1 MRDAEA
7 SAVIVAELEA
17 LQRELTAG
25 RMPDLDAAEARIE
38 AVAAESGDPAVQR
51 QAEAACGSIR
61 MARSASW
68 QDTGVMA
75 SLPQQLETWFATMP
89 ADDPRMRPVVDVLRA
104 LAEVTAAHA
113 RGEDVGPRV
122 QEVRRAAEA
131 LPPGE
136 LRTMAEDALAAM
148 SVLPGGSDG
157 PVARPPGASPVGGMA
172 ALHDTAAAMALLQNG
187 AETDLRLVE
196 QAIATL
202 RRAVATAGDVDR
214 TFHLTGLALGLFR
227 HFELTTSSDDLREAR
242 TLLEEARTLAGGPQ
256 HPCWQWTNE
265 MLGEVRR
272 LLGPDPRPSDPDPSD
287 PRRTDAALEGLRG
300 HLWQVLVQP
309 GVREAAMVARG
320 AAADAVAVARRC
332 LAGDDVHG
340 AIAALD
346 AGRGLALYSATEFA
360 TTAERLDGAG
370 AVDLARRWRAALAGQ
385 GDIDLPAALRREV
398 MTVLAE
404 DGSSARL
411 LDPPA
416 PDEIQHALR
425 TVDAD
430 ALVYLVPR
438 DDTPVGAAVVVPA
451 DGVPSYLPL
460 PGLVAREDADV
471 ERYLSALAARDT
483 RDLSADDEDLD
494 EDEAEDAELISSLD
508 DLCDWAWRAAMGAVI
523 EHCRSRRPASPVRR
537 PMRLV
542 LVPMGELARIPW
554 QAARRPDGV
563 RAVQLVALSSAA
575 SARMLCHGAALA
587 PVPTSPTGLIVAD
600 PDTAGV
606 ARALPAAR
614 WEAHAVRQS
623 FYRGAR
629 LVGRHPR
636 GAVSASGRGTGAE
649 VRRWLVDT
657 DVDAGTMLHLA
668 CHGFVRAGGRNP
680 SAHLLLADG
689 DTVTAEELV
698 ELMARAPE
706 RDVGLVV
713 LAACRTGLSIN
724 GYDEAY
730 SLGSAF
736 LAAGARS
743 VLSTHWAVPDTST
756 SVLMFM
762 FHRYLRVEGRP
773 AWAALHAAQSWMLDP
788 AREIP
793 EDMPRALRDRVE
805 DADPAR
811 VVGWAAFSHSG
822 H

>member
-1 MRDAEA
+1 MHGADGADA
-7 SAVIVAELEA
+7 SARILAELDA
-17 LQRELTAG
+17 LQRELAAG

-38 AVAAESGDPAVQR
+38 AVAAESGDPAVHR
-51 QAEAACGSIR
+51 QADAACGSIR

-68 QDTGVMA
+68 QDAGVMA
-75 SLPQQLETWFATMP
+75 SLPQELEAWFAGMP
-89 ADDPRMRPVVDVLRA
+89 TDDPRMRPVADVLRA

-113 RGEDVGPRV
+113 RGEDVGPRLGA
-122 QEVRRAAEA
+122 VRRAAGA

-148 SVLPGGSDG
+148 SVLTSRPGE
-157 PVARPPGASPVGGMA
+157 PVARPLGAGPDGGMA
-172 ALHDTAAAMALLQNG
+172 ALHDTTAAMVLLQNG
-187 AETDLRLVE
+187 AETDLRQVE
-196 QAIATL
+196 RAIATL
-202 RRAVATAGDVDR
+202 RRAMATAGDVDR

-227 HFELTTSSDDLREAR
+227 HFELTTSADDLREAR

-272 LLGPDPRPSDPDPSD
+272 LLGPDPHPSDPDAAD
-287 PRRTDAALEGLRG
+287 PRRADAALEGLRG
-300 HLWQVLVQP
+300 HMWQVLVQP
-309 GVREAAMVARG
+309 SVREAAVVARD

-332 LAGDDVHG
+332 LAGDDLHG
-340 AIAALD
+340 AISALD
-346 AGRGLALYSATEFA
+346 AGRGLALYSATAFA
-360 TTAERLDGAG
+360 TTAERLDSAG
-370 AVDLARRWRAALAGQ
+370 AVELAGRWRAALAGQ

-404 DGSSARL
+404 DGSAARL

-438 DDTPVGAAVVVPA
+438 DDTPVGAAVVVPVE
-451 DGVPSYLPL
+451 GVPSYLPL
-460 PGLVAREDADV
+460 PGLAAHEDADV
-471 ERYLSALAARDT
+471 ERYLSALAARDV
-483 RDLSADDEDLD
+483 RDLSADDADAD
-494 EDEAEDAELISSLD
+494 DDAELSSSLD

-523 EHCRSRRPASPVRR
+523 EHCRSRRTATPARR
-537 PMRLV
+537 PVRLV

-563 RAVQLVALSSAA
+563 RAVQLVALSLAA
-575 SARMLCHGAALA
+575 SARMLCHSAALA

-600 PDTAGV
+600 PDTAGA
-606 ARALPAAR
+606 ARDLPAAR
-614 WEAHAVRQS
+614 WEARAVRQS

-629 LVGRHPR
+629 LIGRRPG
-636 GAVSASGRGTGAE
+636 GAVSASGRGTGPE
-649 VRRWLVDT
+649 VRRWLADT

-698 ELMARAPE
+698 ELMAASPGRHI
-706 RDVGLVV
+706 GLVV

-773 AWAALHAAQSWMLDP
+773 VWSALHAAQLWMLDP

-793 EDMPRALRDRVE
+793 EDVPQSLRDRLE
-805 DADPAR
+805 DTDPTG

-822 H
+822 R